1 MLPARRLGLRA
12 LDVAREHLGV
22 RELPGPANAPQV
34 VAYHYAARRG
44 GSPVAGILDATGTR
58 LGLDADAFAWCAS
71 FASYCL
77 ALAIDGTDD
86 ADRAACPHGY
96 RVSVAELVADA
107 RALGTWREGVDMR
120 RVQVGDLAIWRRAGG
135 DPRAGGTG
143 HVARVSR
150 LPERLFRADY
160 GGFLAIGGNEADAV
174 RETPHQWD
182 GPDLV
187 GVIRC
192 G

>member
-22 RELPGPANAPQV
+22 RERPGPANEPQV
-34 VAYHYAARRG
+34 LAYHYAARRG

-58 LGLDADAFAWCAS
+58 LGLDADAYAWCAS

-107 RALGTWREGVDMR
+107 KPRGAWRDVSGGHVLEP
-120 RVQVGDLAIWRRAGG
+120 GDLAIWMRAGG
-135 DPRAGGTG
+135 DPRRGGTG
-143 HVARVSR
+143 HVSRVELYDRVS
-150 LPERLFRADY
+150 
-160 GGFLAIGGNEADAV
+160 GTITTIGGNEGDEV
-174 RETPHQWD
+174 RRSTHRDSDPN
-182 GPDLV
+182 LV
-187 GVIRC
+187 GWIAYP
-192 G
+192 